1 MIVQVLGV
9 DGASSRD
16 PQYVSDGTH
25 RSPPE
30 KHAEP
35 ETELDDQN
43 SRPIPDTEAIADLK
57 RQKLAIK
64 DELAKLSTGQPATF
78 DRAVKA
84 RRPHY
89 LHL

>member
-1 MIVQVLGV
+1 MSVTEHIAALQK
-9 DGASSRD
+9 
-16 PQYVSDGTH
+16 
-25 RSPPE
+25 
-30 KHAEP
+30 KHAKL
-35 ETELDDQN
+35 ETELGDQN

-57 RQKLAIK
+57 RQKLAIM
-64 DELAKLSTGQPATF
+64 DELAKLSTGQPATS

>member
-1 MIVQVLGV
+1 MSVTEHIAALQK
-9 DGASSRD
+9 
-16 PQYVSDGTH
+16 
-25 RSPPE
+25 
-30 KHAEP
+30 KHAEL

-43 SRPIPDTEAIADLK
+43 SGPIPDTEAIADLK

-64 DELAKLSTGQPATF
+64 DELAKLSTGQPATA